1 MMSSGISSDVLER
14 ARKIKLL
21 IMDCDGVLTDGK
33 LFFGP
38 AGEELKV
45 FFVRDGEGL
54 VLLNKAG
61 IRSGIIS
68 GRNSPI
74 VEMRAKQLFV
84 DYIYQGRKEKIAAF
98 KEMIAAAVVS
108 ADETAFVGDDTPDAE
123 VFPLVGLAVAVG
135 DAHDA
140 VRAAAHYVA
149 QRDGGR
155 GAVREVIDLILAAKE
170 GTSAIS
176 ENSV

>member
-1 MMSSGISSDVLER
+1 
-14 ARKIKLL
+14 
-21 IMDCDGVLTDGK
+21 MDCDGVLTDGRIY
-33 LFFGP
+33 FGP
-38 AGEELKV
+38 TGEELKV

-54 VLLNKAG
+54 VLLHKAG

-84 DYIYQGRKEKIAAF
+84 DYIYQGRKEKVSAF
-98 KEMIAAAVVS
+98 KEMIAAAEVS
-108 ADETAFVGDDTPDAE
+108 ADEAAFIGDDTPDAE

-140 VRAAAHYVA
+140 VKAAAHYTT
-149 QRDGGR
+149 QHDGGR
-155 GAVREVIDLILAAKE
+155 GAVREVIDMILTARK
-170 GTSAIS
+170 
-176 ENSV
+176 